1 MPQEGNQLLGF
12 HERLAALEKRA
23 EKGEE
28 KHLALE
34 KKVDKQESRLEWNE
48 REVKGIK
55 ADIKDIRDD
64 TKWLRRTFTAAIITT
79 VLTGVIGGAIA
90 LIYRL
95 IGGG

>member
-1 MPQEGNQLLGF
+1 MAQEESQLLGF
-12 HERLAALEKRA
+12 HARLT
-23 EKGEE
+23 
-28 KHLALE
+28 ALE
-34 KKVDKQESRLEWNE
+34 KKSEENDKKHLEHDKKIDKLDTRVEWNE

-55 ADIKDIRDD
+55 SDIKEIRDD

-90 LIYRL
+90 LIYNL

>member
-12 HERLAALEKRA
+12 HERLTALEKKA
-23 EKGEE
+23 EKSEE
-28 KHLALE
+28 KHQALE
-34 KKVDKQESRLEWNE
+34 KKVDKHDSRIEWNE

-55 ADIKDIRDD
+55 SDIKEIRDD

-79 VLTGVIGGAIA
+79 VSTGVIGGAIA
-90 LIYRL
+90 LIYSL